1 LQKEASLCI
10 FEKKIMEASQLKIN
24 FHHLIDS
31 IDNERILAKFYALM
45 AKSRESSDGQL
56 WSRLTKE
63 EQDELLL
70 SDIESEDD
78 ENLIS
83 HSIIQK
89 KHSKW
94 L

>member
-1 LQKEASLCI
+1 
-10 FEKKIMEASQLKIN
+10 METTQLKNN

-31 IDNERILAKFYALM
+31 IDNERILAKFFGLM
-45 AKSRESSDGQL
+45 SKTKDSVDGQL

-63 EQDELLL
+63 EQEELIL
-70 SDIESEDD
+70 SDIESEYP

-89 KHSKW
+89 KHNKW